1 MILWQMSCGIA
12 AAGAVGGVAA
22 ALMSEDRGFVLPM
35 KVTVASGT
43 VVRPGFVALVVIGA
57 VAGVL
62 SWGLYGPL
70 ANAGLLEDVDSS
82 WLTLS
87 AIAGAALVGTGGSK
101 WLSGHVDK
109 TLLQQ
114 AATAAARSNPASEA
128 DANKIATGTPM
139 EALDAATSI
148 PSPADEEV

>member
-12 AAGAVGGVAA
+12 VAGAVGGVAA
-22 ALMSEDRGFVLPM
+22 ALMSEDRGFVLPK
-35 KVTVASGT
+35 KVTEASGT
-43 VVRPGFVALVVIGA
+43 IVRPGFIALVVIGA
-57 VAGVL
+57 VAGLL

-70 ANAGLLEDVDSS
+70 ANAGLFEEVDSS

-114 AATAAARSNPASEA
+114 AASAAARSNPASDA
-128 DANKIATGTPM
+128 DVEKIATGTPM

-148 PSPADEEV
+148 ASPAADGV